1 MGPIR
6 DIRGAL
12 WRDRVEAA
20 RLEIGKHEADQSRI
34 CVRNS
39 LARS

>member
-1 MGPIR
+1 MKPIR
-6 DIRGAL
+6 DIRGAH
-12 WRDRVEAA
+12 WRDGVEAA
-20 RLEIGKHEADQSRI
+20 RLEIGEHKADQSRI